1 MGWVLEDLWMG
12 NWMIYKIKG
21 TLTSALFVVSVLLIL
36 SLLVLTPMLSMI
48 ILAGVFA
55 YAVRPI
61 ARRMEPFLRYQ
72 SLAIMVAMVVVIL
85 PLIIIVIYC
94 IDALIQSAPA
104 IISAAKATNLGN
116 VTTSS
121 IQSSPQFTQ
130 YFPTSLYPYLGSAT
144 GMVETVV
151 SDILRGVAS
160 YLVGLVQSL
169 PNLALELFVFFAATF
184 YLARDGDRLWSYVD
198 MAIPHERK
206 GFFQN
211 LFRETDNVLKSI
223 FYGHFLTAMLVG
235 VISGV
240 GFYLMG
246 YPYALFLGILT
257 GFTQVVPF
265 IGHWPTY
272 TVLALY
278 DLFTGNY
285 LRMVL
290 VILLSIALSVLDMY
304 LRPQISGRYA
314 DIHPMIFLLGF
325 ICGPLLLGL
334 VGFII
339 GPLILGVAY
348 AAVLAY
354 KKSKTSEKEGEIQEK
369 DKKEPG

>member
-1 MGWVLEDLWMG
+1 
-12 NWMIYKIKG
+12 
-21 TLTSALFVVSVLLIL
+21 
-36 SLLVLTPMLSMI
+36 
-48 ILAGVFA
+48 
-55 YAVRPI
+55 
-61 ARRMEPFLRYQ
+61 
-72 SLAIMVAMVVVIL
+72 
-85 PLIIIVIYC
+85 
-94 IDALIQSAPA
+94 
-104 IISAAKATNLGN
+104 
-116 VTTSS
+116 
-121 IQSSPQFTQ
+121 
-130 YFPTSLYPYLGSAT
+130 
-144 GMVETVV
+144 MVETVV

-160 YLVGLVQSL
+160 YLVGLLQSL

-272 TVLALY
+272 TVLAIY
-278 DLFTGNY
+278 DLFAGNY

-290 VILLSIALSVLDMY
+290 VILLSIGLSVLDMY

-354 KKSKTSEKEGEIQEK
+354 KKSKTSEKEGEIQ
-369 DKKEPG
+369 DNAKESE

>member
-1 MGWVLEDLWMG
+1 
-12 NWMIYKIKG
+12 MIYKIKG
-21 TLTSALFVVSVLLIL
+21 TLTSALFVVAVLLVL
-36 SLLVLTPMLSMI
+36 SILVLTPMLSMI

-61 ARRMEPFLRYQ
+61 ARRLEPFLRYQ

-104 IISAAKATNLGN
+104 IISAVKATNLGN

-121 IQSSPQFTQ
+121 IQNSPQFTQ
-130 YFPTSLYPYLGSAT
+130 YFPTSFYPYLGSAT
-144 GMVETVV
+144 GMVETVL

-160 YLVGLVQSL
+160 YMVSLVQSL

-235 VISGV
+235 VISGI
-240 GFYLMG
+240 GFYLLG
-246 YPYALFLGILT
+246 YPYSLFLGILT

-272 TVLALY
+272 TVLAIY

-354 KKSKTSEKEGEIQEK
+354 KKSKKSEKEVESQYK
-369 DKKEPG
+369 DKVETE

>member
-1 MGWVLEDLWMG
+1 
-12 NWMIYKIKG
+12 MIYKIKG
-21 TLTSALFVVSVLLIL
+21 TLTSALFVVAVLLVL

-61 ARRMEPFLRYQ
+61 ARRMEPYLRYQ
-72 SLAIMVAMVVVIL
+72 SLAIMVAMVTVIL

-278 DLFTGNY
+278 DLFAGNY
-285 LRMVL
+285 LRMVM

-354 KKSKTSEKEGEIQEK
+354 KKSKTSEKEGEIHEK